1 MLSYK
6 DAGVDTQEGQ
16 RAVQL
21 MKTHV
26 EKTFSPNV
34 LTGLGSFGG
43 LYSLGKL
50 SMEEPVLVSGTDG
63 VGTKLK
69 LAFLMDKHDTVGQ
82 DLVAMCVN
90 DILCQGAMPLFF
102 LDYIATGKVVAEE
115 IAVLVSGIAQACEK
129 SSLSLI
135 GGETAEMPDFYQPK
149 EYDMAGFAV
158 GMVDRKN
165 IVDGSKVA
173 EGDVVIGL
181 SSSGVH
187 SNGFSFVRKLLF
199 EKLGLTVESYVEE
212 LGMTLGEALLTPT
225 KLYVAP
231 VTAVLE
237 QVEVHGMIHVTGG
250 GFYENV
256 PRILH
261 DDLCITIDKGQI
273 TPLPIFTYLA
283 KMSGTAETELY
294 STFNMGIGFMI
305 VVKESDV
312 ETTLSLLKTQGEEGK
327 VIGKV
332 GKSSGEK
339 VVIV

>member
-1 MLSYK
+1 MLTYK

-43 LYSLGKL
+43 LYSLGKAT
-50 SMEEPVLVSGTDG
+50 MEEPVLVSGTDG

-69 LAFLMDKHDTVGQ
+69 IAFMMDKHDTVGQ

-90 DILCQGAMPLFF
+90 DILCQGATPLFF

-115 IAVLVSGIAQACEK
+115 IAVLVSGIAKACEQ
-129 SSLSLI
+129 SGLSLI

-158 GMVDRKN
+158 GIVDKKN
-165 IVDGSKVA
+165 IVDGSAVE

-187 SNGFSFVRKLLF
+187 SNGFSFVRKLFF
-199 EKLGLTVESYVEE
+199 EKMGYTVDTHIEE
-212 LGMTLGEALLTPT
+212 LGGTLGENLLTPT
-225 KLYVAP
+225 KLYVKP
-231 VTAVLE
+231 VIELMKEVD
-237 QVEVHGMIHVTGG
+237 VHGMIHVTGG

-256 PRILH
+256 PRILK
-261 DDLCITIDKGQI
+261 DGLSIELDCSKIE
-273 TPLPIFTYLA
+273 PLPIFEYIK
-283 KMSGTAETELY
+283 KMGNISETELY
-294 STFNMGIGFMI
+294 SSFNMGIGFMI
-305 VVKESDV
+305 VVKESQAEKALEV
-312 ETTLSLLKTQGEEGK
+312 LKSQGETGK
-327 VIGKV
+327 IIGKV
-332 GKSSGEK
+332 TKGQEK
-339 VVIV
+339 VVLV